1 MASEITPDGQVIAP
15 LNITNPAPT
24 FDLRGFRWGAADK
37 LNLGP
42 QASKDDHEE
51 RPVDQVPV
59 AASFKPSIQRRH
71 EVVPPPGEAP
81 QLPPDHKQ
89 VDEQLGIAGNER
101 PLPLPFP
108 LAQFKGAYAGNG
120 FNLIFRPAA
129 FKELVFGPDG
139 PNDNHLQLNLT
150 TEQLTFGPTLGD
162 IPNRGFG
169 AQNDI
174 MLGGLPYLQTI
185 QDVTNE
191 VTGKG
196 DKPKTNIP
204 NGIHFEPGMWLAVPA
219 AESFQT
225 SEEQKRGSIV
235 RMASIP
241 HGTTI
246 NAQGLI
252 PAPVLETHLGGVA
265 GPPIFNDVDTTPF
278 RFGDETSKI
287 FFQSMDATK
296 INSLRTPSDLTNF
309 NETTGTGRI
318 TSAIIKNPNIVL
330 QDAIKGLEITET
342 IAFEVATGPPAAKF
356 NGGGTANISFLNGKQ
371 KANTTEAPGRDD
383 MPNAHAPFMSA
394 RFWIETVQY
403 QVTVPKLAPNETI
416 QLRPTM
422 PEGSTAPTPQFNIT
436 APDAGVHALT
446 TITVPGIQIQYSQM
460 VHLNFGPSP
469 AAMLTWPHVSVATL
483 VPTGPQPFQ
492 IK

>member
-24 FDLRGFRWGAADK
+24 FDLRGFRWGVADK
-37 LNLGP
+37 LNHP
-42 QASKDDHEE
+42 TQH
-51 RPVDQVPV
+51 QH
-59 AASFKPSIQRRH
+59 Q
-71 EVVPPPGEAP
+71 VVPPTGEAP
-81 QLPPDHKQ
+81 RLPPDHKQ
-89 VDEQLGIAGNER
+89 FDDQLGISGDER
-101 PLPLPFP
+101 PPPLPFP

-120 FNLIFRPAA
+120 FNLIFRPAP
-129 FKELVFGPDG
+129 FKQLSGGPDG
-139 PNDNHLQLNLT
+139 PNDNHLQLTLT

-162 IPNRGFG
+162 IPNRGLG

-196 DKPKTNIP
+196 DKPRTNVP
-204 NGIHFEPGMWLAVPA
+204 NGIHFEPGMWLSVPA
-219 AESFQT
+219 AETFQT

-252 PAPVLETHLGGVA
+252 PEPVQGTHLGGRP

-278 RFGDETSKI
+278 RFGDETAKVS
-287 FFQSMDATK
+287 FQSMDATK
-296 INSLRTPSDLTNF
+296 VNSLRTPPDLGKF

-318 TSAIIKNPNIVL
+318 TTAIIKNPNIVL
-330 QDAIKGLEITET
+330 QDAIRGLDITET
-342 IAFEVATGPPAAKF
+342 ISFEVATGPPAAKL

-371 KANTTEAPGRDD
+371 ATITNQPPGRDD
-383 MPNAHAPFMSA
+383 SPNAHAPFMSS

-403 QVTVPKLAPNETI
+403 RVTVPKLAANETI
-416 QLRPTM
+416 LLRPTL
-422 PEGSTAPTPQFNIT
+422 PEGSTAPTPQFAIT
-436 APDAGVHALT
+436 APGTGVPALT

-460 VHLNFGPSP
+460 VHLNFGPNP
-469 AAMLTWPHVSVATL
+469 NLMLTWPHVSVATL